1 MADRWEPVQVD
12 GQPMRA
18 FVASPDGPGPF
29 AAIVVIMHG
38 PGVDAFV
45 EEMTRRVAAA
55 GYVGIAP
62 DLYHRQD
69 ASAEIPVMDRVR
81 ALRDEE
87 IIRDVNATVSHLSD
101 QSSVRADRT
110 GIMGFCMGGRVVYMM
125 AAVNPAF
132 RAAAAFY
139 GGNTMVAM
147 GDGPSPFQRLADTVC
162 PVLGFFGEDDGN
174 PSPEDMKKLDDE
186 LTRHGKAHEFHSYPG
201 TGHGYMNFNN
211 ESMHREDAARAS
223 WEITLAFLE
232 RHLS

>member
-45 EEMTRRVAAA
+45 EEMTRHVAAA

-87 IIRDVNATVSHLSD
+87 IIRDVNATVSHPSD

-147 GDGPSPFQRLADTVC
+147 GDGPSPFQRLGDTVC
-162 PVLGFFGEDDGN
+162 PVLGF
-174 PSPEDMKKLDDE
+174 S
-186 LTRHGKAHEFHSYPG
+186 
-201 TGHGYMNFNN
+201 
-211 ESMHREDAARAS
+211 ARMTA
-223 WEITLAFLE
+223 TLPP
-232 RHLS
+232 RT